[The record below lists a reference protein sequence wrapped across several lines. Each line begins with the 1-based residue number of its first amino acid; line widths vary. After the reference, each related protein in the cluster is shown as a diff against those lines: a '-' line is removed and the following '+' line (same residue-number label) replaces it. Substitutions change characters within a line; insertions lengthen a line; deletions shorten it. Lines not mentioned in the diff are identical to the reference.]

1 MPIFIDVFHGFYW
14 TPIVL
19 TFIDIVPFLINI
31 VPTNN
36 LFLKNIF
43 NDLLFVIVQNWLKMA
58 QYQWKL
64 AQLEFGKIREKR
76 QWKMAQFK
84 WNLAQLQWNLAQYIL
99 FNKWRRIN
107 KIGIFWNCW
116 LLQKTVDCK
125 IHIVDGDH
133 SPFFFKGVNNND
145 IDSSKR
151 LDFAPK
157 AQQCPGE
164 RQVRPDQF
172 LCFETIY

>member
-1 MPIFIDVFHGFYW
+1 
-14 TPIVL
+14 
-19 TFIDIVPFLINI
+19 
-31 VPTNN
+31 
-36 LFLKNIF
+36 
-43 NDLLFVIVQNWLKMA
+43 MA

-64 AQLEFGKIREKR
+64 AQLQFGKIREKR

-107 KIGIFWNCW
+107 KIGIFWNCS

-125 IHIVDGDH
+125 IYIVDGDH

-151 LDFAPK
+151 INPAPL

-164 RQVRPDQF
+164 RHIRPDQF
-172 LCFETIY
+172 HTVFDPPPPHFRKIMFQFFL

>member
-1 MPIFIDVFHGFYW
+1 
-14 TPIVL
+14 
-19 TFIDIVPFLINI
+19 
-31 VPTNN
+31 
-36 LFLKNIF
+36 
-43 NDLLFVIVQNWLKMA
+43 MA

-64 AQLEFGKIREKR
+64 AQLQFRKIREKR
-76 QWKMAQFK
+76 QWKLAQFK

-107 KIGIFWNCW
+107 EIWHILE
-116 LLQKTVDCK
+116 LLTFTEDCK

-151 LDFAPK
+151 PDFAPL

-172 LCFETIY
+172 PCFETIY